1 MQSVYPILF
10 KLITQNYHQDLFISK
25 GKSYNE
31 IKEKENSLAI
41 IFSEDIIEFFSTIS
55 KFQFEGIS
63 IHFDELA
70 PLNKEQLNLLILGE
84 FWLYGDGDKIV
95 YNSEDHKVYSF
106 AHEYR
111 PPQLIKIADSLK

>member
-1 MQSVYPILF
+1 M
-10 KLITQNYHQDLFISK
+10 FISK